1 MIIRVCL
8 DEGSEEQS
16 GFRVVMA
23 SGEQT
28 ADAGPGHLSVVVLPR
43 DARTFMFPWALN
55 PHSYTLSRQK
65 ERCLRRPDPRTVAA
79 GDAVSKCPQEPR
91 PFSWGHLL
99 EFPEGSCHMKVGRG
113 GLPEATGSN

>member
-43 DARTFMFPWALN
+43 DARTFVSWPLVC
-55 PHSYTLSRQK
+55 TLLYPVQAEGKGASNDLIQGNCGCR
-65 ERCLRRPDPRTVAA
+65 RCSQQ
-79 GDAVSKCPQEPR
+79 VSTGAR

-99 EFPEGSCHMKVGRG
+99 EFSREGSCHESWEE
-113 GLPEATGSN
+113 LPEATE